1 MDDSKGNEA
10 EISIEEMPVKKGQV
24 IEEIANPEVMEQD
37 YDTRSEAD
45 SQKGAERDHD
55 VISAAGSEANG
66 RNIDVDHLTTCIVSA
81 MI

>member
-66 RNIDVDHLTTCIVSA
+66 RNINVDHLFSCD
-81 MI
+81 